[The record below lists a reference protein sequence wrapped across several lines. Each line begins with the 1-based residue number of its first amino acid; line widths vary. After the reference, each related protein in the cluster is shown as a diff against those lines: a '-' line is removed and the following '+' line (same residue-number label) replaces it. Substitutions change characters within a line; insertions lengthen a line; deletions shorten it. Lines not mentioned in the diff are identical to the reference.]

1 MDFMGGRSA
10 NKSSVPYRVV
20 ASAKGYDSKVFKNK
34 VGGYVIVYVDGH
46 CFRNGYM
53 GAQAGMGVWFGDG
66 NPLNISDRLIVPGM
80 NKLTKEQLNVDP
92 TAKVGLARRRMKL
105 PSSRSRRK
113 AEEDKDERERAGA
126 DKAKFDPELISL
138 GNRAEIMAALY
149 SASIVQA
156 AGVRAVEIR
165 TDSEYLFN
173 LMTKEIEGLK
183 KNGWKTDKGTPVAN
197 MAELDELQQVAKD
210 VNARFVLIPEI
221 EGDPGS
227 KSAERLSEAG
237 AMKNIYDF

>member
-1 MDFMGGRSA
+1 
-10 NKSSVPYRVV
+10 
-20 ASAKGYDSKVFKNK
+20 
-34 VGGYVIVYVDGH
+34 
-46 CFRNGYM
+46 
-53 GAQAGMGVWFGDG
+53 
-66 NPLNISDRLIVPGM
+66 M

-156 AGVRAVEIR
+156 AGKCTQLPVRTGLRSFDCMMTVTMDYGREDR
-165 TDSEYLFN
+165 N
-173 LMTKEIEGLK
+173 LATRHG
-183 KNGWKTDKGTPVAN
+183 
-197 MAELDELQQVAKD
+197 
-210 VNARFVLIPEI
+210 
-221 EGDPGS
+221 
-227 KSAERLSEAG
+227 
-237 AMKNIYDF
+237 